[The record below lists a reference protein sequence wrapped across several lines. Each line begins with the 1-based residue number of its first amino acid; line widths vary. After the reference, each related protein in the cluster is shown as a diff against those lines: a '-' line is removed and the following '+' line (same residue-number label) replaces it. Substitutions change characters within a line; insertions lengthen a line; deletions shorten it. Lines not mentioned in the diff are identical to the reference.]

1 MEEIEYLDLVD
12 ANDNVIGREDRNVIY
27 QNIYCKILD

>member
-27 QNIYCKILD
+27 QNIYGKILD